1 MIVDDHPVVRDGL
14 RGMFDHVD
22 DIEVVA
28 EASDGFEALAMAR
41 RARPHVVLMD
51 LRMPGLDG
59 VGAIERL
66 RVDHPEIKVIVL
78 TTYDTDADVTR
89 AMAAGVAGYL
99 LKDAPREELHRAVRT
114 AAAGGAVLAPSIASA
129 LIRGPAAQQP
139 SPRELEVLRLVARG
153 AANKEIARTL
163 LISETT
169 VKTHLKH
176 VFAKLGVETR
186 AAAVVVAMER
196 GLL

>member
-1 MIVDDHPVVRDGL
+1 
-14 RGMFDHVD
+14 
-22 DIEVVA
+22 
-28 EASDGFEALAMAR
+28 
-41 RARPHVVLMD
+41 
-51 LRMPGLDG
+51 MP
-59 VGAIERL
+59 
-66 RVDHPEIKVIVL
+66 
-78 TTYDTDADVTR
+78 
-89 AMAAGVAGYL
+89 
-99 LKDAPREELHRAVRT
+99 
-114 AAAGGAVLAPSIASA
+114 AGGAVLAPSVASA
-129 LIRGPAAQQP
+129 LISRPAAQEP

-153 AANKEIARTL
+153 AANKEIARAL

>member
-14 RGMFDHVD
+14 RGMFDQVA

-41 RARPHVVLMD
+41 RTRPHVVLMD

-59 VGAIERL
+59 LGAIQRL
-66 RVDHPEIKVIVL
+66 RADHPEIKVIVL
-78 TTYDTDADVTR
+78 TTYDTDAHVTR

-114 AAAGGAVLAPSIASA
+114 AAAGGAVLAPAIASA
-129 LIRGPAAQQP
+129 LINKPPAQEP
-139 SPRELEVLRLVARG
+139 SPRELQVLRLVAQG
-153 AANKEIARTL
+153 SANKEIARTL

-176 VFAKLGVETR
+176 VFAKLGVDSR

-196 GLL
+196 GLI

>member
-14 RGMFDHVD
+14 RGMFDHVA
-22 DIEVVA
+22 DIEVAA

-66 RVDHPEIKVIVL
+66 RVDHPEVKVIVL

-129 LIRGPAAQQP
+129 LIRKPAAQEP

-153 AANKEIARTL
+153 SANKEIARSL

-176 VFAKLGVETR
+176 VFAKLGVDSR
-186 AAAVVVAMER
+186 AAAVVMAIER

>member
-28 EASDGFEALAMAR
+28 EAADGFQALAMAR
-41 RARPHVVLMD
+41 RARPHVALMD

-59 VGAIERL
+59 IGTIERL
-66 RVDHPEIKVIVL
+66 RTDHPQIKVIVL

-114 AAAGGAVLAPSIASA
+114 AAAGGAVLAPSVASA
-129 LIRGPAAQQP
+129 LISRPAAQEP

-153 AANKEIARTL
+153 AANKEIARAL

-186 AAAVVVAMER
+186 AAALVVAMER

>member
-41 RARPHVVLMD
+41 RARPHVILMD

-78 TTYDTDADVTR
+78 TTYDTDADVSR

>member
-14 RGMFDHVD
+14 RGMFDQVV

-41 RARPHVVLMD
+41 RTRPHVVLMD

-59 VGAIERL
+59 LGAIQRL
-66 RVDHPEIKVIVL
+66 RADHPEIKVIVL
-78 TTYDTDADVTR
+78 TTYDTDAHVTR

-114 AAAGGAVLAPSIASA
+114 AAAGGAVLAPAIASA
-129 LIRGPAAQQP
+129 LINKPPAQEP
-139 SPRELEVLRLVARG
+139 SPRELQVLRLVAQG
-153 AANKEIARTL
+153 SANKEIARTL

-176 VFAKLGVETR
+176 VFAKLGVDSR

-196 GLL
+196 GLI